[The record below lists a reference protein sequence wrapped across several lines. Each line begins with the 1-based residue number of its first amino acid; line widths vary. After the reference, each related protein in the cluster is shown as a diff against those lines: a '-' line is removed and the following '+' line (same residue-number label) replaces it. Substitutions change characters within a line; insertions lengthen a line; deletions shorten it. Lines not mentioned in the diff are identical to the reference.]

1 MNPAIVSAA
10 VVVVGIIAAA
20 LYQTFSEAP
29 PTHNHHSN
37 RRRTAGDN
45 VYNYNYTSFNTNNY
59 YPPDESITE
68 NESRN
73 RKKQR
78 RKLTVK
84 NSECGICLEE
94 LTGRLEVLPCD
105 HAYHAVCL
113 EKYSESENKSNGE
126 KLKCPLCRQEID

>member
-78 RKLTVK
+78 R
-84 NSECGICLEE
+84 
-94 LTGRLEVLPCD
+94 
-105 HAYHAVCL
+105 
-113 EKYSESENKSNGE
+113 
-126 KLKCPLCRQEID
+126 